1 MAARFCTV
9 RAYRSL
15 LVEGNVVRRSSS
27 LMIVRASASMI
38 SATIGLS
45 PNGRLGISVPL
56 LDLVA
61 ECSLNARSLVE
72 ACAVLADAARPSSSI
87 LGNASV

>member
-1 MAARFCTV
+1 MAARFGTV

-27 LMIVRASASMI
+27 LMIVRASVSMI

-45 PNGRLGISVPL
+45 PNGRLGITVPL
-56 LDLVA
+56 PDLVA
-61 ECSLNARSLVE
+61 ECSLNARFLVE
-72 ACAVLADAARPSSSI
+72 ACAALADAARGSSSI